1 MGIFEESD
9 SFFWTENAV
18 GLKVQKQNR
27 SAGGWGHFISFF
39 RDLSLGAWQVR
50 QFDFSPCRTLIAGY
64 GEGEM
69 AKCVHEQQKL
79 DGS

>member
-1 MGIFEESD
+1 MLVKKCQKNCS
-9 SFFWTENAV
+9 V
-18 GLKVQKQNR
+18 GGL
-27 SAGGWGHFISFF
+27 GTFHFIFPGSFP
-39 RDLSLGAWQVR
+39 RTSCKKSAWQVR
-50 QFDFSPCRTLIAGY
+50 QFDFSPCWTLIAGY